1 MTPGARLLKMAR
13 WLFNERFIATVVRPT
28 IADLQSELAAAG
40 PDRLRRLGAR
50 WRGYRAFW
58 TLILVS
64 PFALWSNDR
73 ANTATDG
80 VAVGSVV
87 FTLLAVVTLGAWVAF
102 VAVAATLVAFLIH
115 AWYRRHPSEMVM
127 PPAPSWRSPQI
138 NFSST
143 DVANNI
149 GGLIF
154 VVGSVLIV
162 SLGVPSVLW
171 FLLAST
177 IAACFVAW
185 GLAAWH
191 TRARAEDWPSAGR
204 RPRLLL

>member
-1 MTPGARLLKMAR
+1 VTPGARLLKMAR

-115 AWYRRHPSEMVM
+115 AWYRRHPSAMVM

>member
-1 MTPGARLLKMAR
+1 LV
-13 WLFNERFIATVVRPT
+13 NERFIATVVRPT

-40 PDRLRRLGAR
+40 PDRLKRLAAR
-50 WRGYRAFW
+50 WRGYCAFW
-58 TLILVS
+58 TLLLVS

-73 ANTATDG
+73 PYTASDS
-80 VAVGSVV
+80 VAVGSAIV
-87 FTLLAVVTLGAWVAF
+87 TLVTVATLGAWIAF

-115 AWYRRHPSEMVM
+115 AWYKWHPSEIAM
-127 PPAPSWRSPQI
+127 PPAASWRSPQI
-138 NFSST
+138 KVSST
-143 DVANNI
+143 EVGSNI

-154 VVGSVLIV
+154 VVGSVLVV
-162 SLGVPSVLW
+162 SLGVPSVVW
-171 FLLAST
+171 FLVAST

-191 TRARAEDWPSAGR
+191 TRARAEDRTPAGR